1 MKAFIYLS
9 ALLILGCVTAGCG
22 DNAVTAPSPASSAKF
37 TATLLPASEVPPITG
52 SEAGGSGT
60 ATLTFNL
67 TRDSGGNTTAA
78 SMDVAVTA
86 TGFPPGT
93 ALTASHIHPGIAGVN
108 GGVLVSLGLAPG
120 EVTFATGSGSFTKQ
134 GVTMTVDQA
143 NSIMAN
149 PAGFYLNIHTAA
161 NPGGVARGQLTAA
174 Q

>member
-1 MKAFIYLS
+1 MKAFLHLS
-9 ALLILGCVTAGCG
+9 ALLILGCVTAGCS
-22 DNAVTAPSPASSAKF
+22 DDAVTTPSAASSAKF
-37 TATLLPASEVPPITG
+37 TATLLPASEV
-52 SEAGGSGT
+52 
-60 ATLTFNL
+60 
-67 TRDSGGNTTAA
+67 
-78 SMDVAVTA
+78 
-86 TGFPPGT
+86 PPGT

-143 NSIMAN
+143 NSIIAN

-161 NPGGVARGQLTAA
+161 NPGGVARGQLAAA